1 MKRIVPLFL
10 LTIAC
15 GASAA
20 KESASPSV
28 APNAHGG
35 MPGADPAPQAAGQ
48 MGAMPGQAPATRP
61 DSVADYDDK
70 RLALNEEPPAPP
82 AEVPA
87 PKPAGKDPGKSDIPP
102 AGQVTK
108 APQGPKAA
116 AQAHEKAMLVYTARL
131 QMAVFQ
137 VEPGLDAV
145 QKIAEDA
152 GGYLATR
159 TDNQID
165 IRVPREKFQEAL
177 KAIEK
182 TGDVLHRTVQAED
195 VTDRYVDAESRLRNA
210 RAIRLR
216 LQSLLER
223 APVKEALEIER
234 ELGRVTQEI
243 EVLEGKLKLLRDQI
257 SFSTITVQYAPKEQS
272 LQKMSFAL
280 PFPWLTTLG
289 LGTLLRVSEVKGGSQ

>member
-1 MKRIVPLFL
+1 MKRTVPLFTL
-10 LTIAC
+10 LVAC
-15 GASAA
+15 GGGAM
-20 KESASPSV
+20 KESAAPT
-28 APNAHGG
+28 APNVGDG
-35 MPGADPAPQAAGQ
+35 ML
-48 MGAMPGQAPATRP
+48 GAMPPPQAMPSQAPREESA
-61 DSVADYDDK
+61 ADYADK
-70 RLALNEEPPAPP
+70 RLAVNDEPPPPPSPPGGAPT
-82 AEVPA
+82 
-87 PKPAGKDPGKSDIPP
+87 PKPADKSDGVPP
-102 AGQVTK
+102 VTPATK
-108 APQGPKAA
+108 VPQAPKTA

-165 IRVPREKFQEAL
+165 IRIPREKFQETL

-195 VTDRYVDAESRLRNA
+195 VTDRFVDAESRLRNA
-210 RAIRLR
+210 RAIRQR

-257 SFSTITVQYAPKEQS
+257 AFSTITVQYAPKAQS
-272 LQKMSFAL
+272 LQKTSFAL
-280 PFPWLTTLG
+280 PFSWLTTLG
-289 LGTLLRVSEVKGGSQ
+289 LGKLLRVSEVKGGSQ

>member
-1 MKRIVPLFL
+1 
-10 LTIAC
+10 
-15 GASAA
+15 
-20 KESASPSV
+20 
-28 APNAHGG
+28 
-35 MPGADPAPQAAGQ
+35 
-48 MGAMPGQAPATRP
+48 
-61 DSVADYDDK
+61 
-70 RLALNEEPPAPP
+70 
-82 AEVPA
+82 
-87 PKPAGKDPGKSDIPP
+87 
-102 AGQVTK
+102 
-108 APQGPKAA
+108 
-116 AQAHEKAMLVYTARL
+116 VYTARL

-145 QKIAEDA
+145 QKIAEEF

-165 IRVPREKFQEAL
+165 IRVPREKFQDAL

-182 TGDVLHRTVQAED
+182 TGDVLHRNVQAED

-210 RAIRLR
+210 RSIRQR
-216 LQSLLER
+216 LQALLER

-257 SFSTITVQYAPKEQS
+257 SFSTITVTYAPKEQG
-272 LQKMSFAL
+272 LQKTSFAL

-289 LGTLLRVSEVKGGSQ
+289 LGTLLRVSENKGVGQ